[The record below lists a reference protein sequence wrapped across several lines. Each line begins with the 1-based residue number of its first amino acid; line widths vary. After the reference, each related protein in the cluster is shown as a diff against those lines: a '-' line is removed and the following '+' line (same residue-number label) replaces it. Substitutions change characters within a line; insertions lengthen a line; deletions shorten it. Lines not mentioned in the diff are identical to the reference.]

1 MPTLGIP
8 PESAE
13 QIASLLHSNGLIS
26 ESDLKSAMI
35 SSDEG
40 DKCLIETL
48 IDFRFTDEKS
58 IANAI
63 SGSYDIEF
71 LPNLDTENIDFS
83 TSDILPQKYIS
94 ENRIVPISI
103 HGHTLD
109 VAISEPSA
117 LNQMQS
123 IALLTDKKV
132 NPYLV
137 TISQITEILDT
148 FKTIDPSSASAP
160 RTPKISSKPT
170 ASAKA
175 NGRDR
180 AADAKIKSET
190 KIDPAIAKKE
200 RLDKLTAEKAAA
212 EVSKEDADGEK
223 YSAVVVQFIDKN
235 LKKAIKEGVSDV
247 HFETFKHSSRMRFRL
262 DGVLREEPETG
273 KVLHENYTKIITRI
287 KIMSKLDI
295 AERRKAQDGA
305 ITLKVGE
312 KEVDFRVSVMPT
324 SFGERVVMRILDT
337 DGIDLS
343 IEKLG
348 FHEDD
353 EKAFI
358 DAITSPQGMVLVTGP
373 TGSGK
378 STTLYAALNKIN
390 KEDINILT
398 AEDPVEFT
406 LNGVGQVHVKPD
418 YGMTFASA
426 LRSFLR
432 QDPEVVMVGEIRDQ
446 ETVEI
451 AIKAALTGHLVLSTL
466 HTNDAVSTITRILN
480 MGVQPYLIT
489 SSLTLII
496 AQRLARKNCTD
507 CLIEDENVNESQ
519 LRSVGFSAEEASRV
533 TLFCGKGCDTCN
545 GTGYK
550 GRKGV
555 YEVLR
560 ITDNLIEGI
569 LQEKTTPELK
579 KVALEKD
586 NFLNM
591 QEIGR
596 TFLKE
601 GSICIDEYKRILIL
615 D

>member
-1 MPTLGIP
+1 MLSLGIP

-13 QIASLLHSNGLIS
+13 QIASLLHSNEMIS
-26 ESDLKSAMI
+26 EEDLKSAMV
-35 SSDEG
+35 SSEEG
-40 DKCLIETL
+40 EKCLIETL
-48 IDFRFTDEKS
+48 IEYRFTDEKS

-71 LPNLDTENIDFS
+71 LPSLDTENIDFT
-83 TSDILPQKYIS
+83 TSDILSKKYII
-94 ENRIVPISI
+94 ENRIIPISI

-123 IALLTDKKV
+123 IALLTDKKI

-137 TISQITEILDT
+137 TISQISNFLAT
-148 FKTIDPSSASAP
+148 FDSIDPSSAKAP
-160 RTPKISSKPT
+160 RTPKLNSKTNSSSK
-170 ASAKA
+170 AIEREKA
-175 NGRDR
+175 V
-180 AADAKIKSET
+180 DAKLKSET
-190 KIDPAIAKKE
+190 RIDPAIAKKA
-200 RLDKLTAEKAAA
+200 RLDKLTQDKAATEA
-212 EVSKEDADGEK
+212 SKEDDDAEQ
-223 YSAVVVQFIDKN
+223 YSAVVVQFIDKH
-235 LKKAIKEGVSDV
+235 LKKAIKEGVSDI
-247 HFETFKHSSRMRFRL
+247 HFEVFKHTARMRLRL
-262 DGVLREEPETG
+262 DGVLREEPGTE
-273 KVLHENYTKIITRI
+273 KILYENYSKIITRI
-287 KIMSKLDI
+287 KIMARLDI

-312 KEVDFRVSVMPT
+312 KEVDFRVSCMPT

-358 DAITSPQGMVLVTGP
+358 DAIKSPQGMVLVTGP

-378 STTLYAALNKIN
+378 STTLYAALNEIN

-406 LNGVGQVHVKPD
+406 LDGVGQVHVKPD

-489 SSLTLII
+489 SALTLIV
-496 AQRLARKNCTD
+496 AQRLARKNCTE
-507 CLIEDENVNESQ
+507 CLVEDEGINEIEMGK
-519 LRSVGFSAEEASRV
+519 VGFTAEESSRL
-533 TLFCGKGCDTCN
+533 TLLKGEGCDKCN
-545 GTGYK
+545 DTGYK

-579 KVALEKD
+579 KIALEKD
-586 NFLNM
+586 NFMNM
-591 QEIGR
+591 QELGR
-596 TFLKE
+596 TFLKD
-601 GSICIDEYKRILIL
+601 GSISIEEYKRILIL

>member
-1 MPTLGIP
+1 MATLGIP
-8 PESAE
+8 SESAE
-13 QIASLLHSNGLIS
+13 QIASLLHSNSLIS
-26 ESDLKSAMI
+26 ENDLKSAMV

-40 DKCLIETL
+40 EKCLIETL
-48 IDFRFTDEKS
+48 IDFRFTDEKT

-63 SGSYDIEF
+63 SSSYDIEF
-71 LPNLDTENIDFS
+71 LPSLDTENIDFS
-83 TSDILPQKYIS
+83 TSDILPKKYIT

-137 TISQITEILDT
+137 TISQITKILDS
-148 FKTIDPSSASAP
+148 FNTIDPSSASAP
-160 RTPKISSKPT
+160 RTPKPLKTNSSNQAAEKEKAIAAAKKSEPQMPT
-170 ASAKA
+170 PVAKKAKEPAKA
-175 NGRDR
+175 Q
-180 AADAKIKSET
+180 AAMSDE
-190 KIDPAIAKKE
+190 E
-200 RLDKLTAEKAAA
+200 
-212 EVSKEDADGEK
+212 ADEK
-223 YSAVVVQFIDKN
+223 YSAVVVQFIDTN

-247 HFETFKHSSRMRFRL
+247 HFEVFKHSARMRFRL
-262 DGVLREEPETG
+262 DGVLMEEPGTS
-273 KVLHENYTKIITRI
+273 KVLYENYSKIITRI

-305 ITLKVGE
+305 ITLKVDE
-312 KEVDFRVSVMPT
+312 KEVDFRVSCMPT

-358 DAITSPQGMVLVTGP
+358 DAISSPQGMVLVTGP

-489 SSLTLII
+489 SALTLIV
-496 AQRLARKNCTD
+496 AQRLARKNCSE
-507 CLIEDENVNESQ
+507 CLIEDESVNESQ
-519 LRSVGFSAEEASRV
+519 LRSVGFSAEESTRV
-533 TLFCGKGCDTCN
+533 TLFKGGGCDTCN

-550 GRKGV
+550 GRKGI

-560 ITDNLIEGI
+560 ITENLIEGI

-579 KVALEKD
+579 KIALEKD
-586 NFLNM
+586 KFLNM

-596 TFLKE
+596 TFLKD
-601 GSICIDEYKRILIL
+601 GSISIDEYKRILIL

>member
-8 PESAE
+8 HESAE

-200 RLDKLTAEKAAA
+200 RLDKLTADKAAA

-262 DGVLREEPETG
+262 DGVLREEPETS

>member
-160 RTPKISSKPT
+160 RTPKITSKPT
-170 ASAKA
+170 TSAKA
-175 NGRDR
+175 NGKDR

-200 RLDKLTAEKAAA
+200 RLDKLTADKAAA

>member
-1 MPTLGIP
+1 MLSLGIP

-13 QIASLLHSNGLIS
+13 QIASLLHSNEMIS
-26 ESDLKSAMI
+26 EEDLKSAMV
-35 SSDEG
+35 SSEEG
-40 DKCLIETL
+40 EKCLIETL
-48 IDFRFTDEKS
+48 IEYRFTDEKS

-71 LPNLDTENIDFS
+71 LPNLDTENIDFTS
-83 TSDILPQKYIS
+83 SDILSKKYII
-94 ENRIVPISI
+94 ENRIIPISI

-123 IALLTDKKV
+123 IALLTDKKI

-137 TISQITEILDT
+137 TISQISNFLAT
-148 FKTIDPSSASAP
+148 FDSIDPSSAKAP
-160 RTPKISSKPT
+160 RTPKLNSKTNSSSK
-170 ASAKA
+170 AIEREKA
-175 NGRDR
+175 V
-180 AADAKIKSET
+180 DAKLKSET
-190 KIDPAIAKKE
+190 RIDPAIAKKA
-200 RLDKLTAEKAAA
+200 RLDKLTQEKAATEA
-212 EVSKEDADGEK
+212 SKEDDDAEQ
-223 YSAVVVQFIDKN
+223 YSAVVVQFIDKH
-235 LKKAIKEGVSDV
+235 LKKAIKEGVSDI
-247 HFETFKHSSRMRFRL
+247 HFEVFKHTARMRLRL
-262 DGVLREEPETG
+262 DGVLREEPGTE
-273 KVLHENYTKIITRI
+273 KILYENYSKIITRI
-287 KIMSKLDI
+287 KIMARLDI

-312 KEVDFRVSVMPT
+312 KEVDFRVSCMPT

-358 DAITSPQGMVLVTGP
+358 DAIKSPQGMVLVTGP

-378 STTLYAALNKIN
+378 STTLYAALNEIN

-406 LNGVGQVHVKPD
+406 LDGVGQVHVKPD

-489 SSLTLII
+489 SALTLIV

-507 CLIEDENVNESQ
+507 CLIEDEGINEIEMGK
-519 LRSVGFSAEEASRV
+519 VGFTAEESSRL
-533 TLFCGKGCDTCN
+533 TLLKGEGCDKCN
-545 GTGYK
+545 DTGYK

-579 KVALEKD
+579 KIALEKD
-586 NFLNM
+586 NFMNM
-591 QEIGR
+591 QELGR
-596 TFLKE
+596 TFLKD
-601 GSICIDEYKRILIL
+601 GSISIEEYKRILIL

>member
-1 MPTLGIP
+1 MATLGIP
-8 PESAE
+8 SESAE
-13 QIASLLHSNGLIS
+13 QIASLLHSNSLIS
-26 ESDLKSAMI
+26 ESDLKSAMV

-40 DKCLIETL
+40 EKCLIETL
-48 IDFRFTDEKS
+48 IDFRFTDEKT
-58 IANAI
+58 IASAI
-63 SGSYDIEF
+63 SSSYDIEF
-71 LPNLDTENIDFS
+71 LPSLDTENIDFS
-83 TSDILPQKYIS
+83 TSDILPKKYIT

-137 TISQITEILDT
+137 TISQITKILDS
-148 FKTIDPSSASAP
+148 FNTIDPSSASAP
-160 RTPKISSKPT
+160 RTPKPLTRNSSNQAAEKEKAIAAAKKSEPQMPT
-170 ASAKA
+170 PVAKKAKEPAKA
-175 NGRDR
+175 
-180 AADAKIKSET
+180 
-190 KIDPAIAKKE
+190 
-200 RLDKLTAEKAAA
+200 KAAMSDE
-212 EVSKEDADGEK
+212 EVDEK
-223 YSAVVVQFIDKN
+223 YSAVVVQFIDTN

-247 HFETFKHSSRMRFRL
+247 HFEVFKHSARMRFRL
-262 DGVLREEPETG
+262 DGVLMEEPGTS
-273 KVLHENYTKIITRI
+273 KVLYENYSKIITRI

-305 ITLKVGE
+305 ITLKVDE
-312 KEVDFRVSVMPT
+312 KEVDFRVSCMPT

-358 DAITSPQGMVLVTGP
+358 DAISSPQGMVLVTGP

-489 SSLTLII
+489 SALTLIV
-496 AQRLARKNCTD
+496 AQRLARKNCSE
-507 CLIEDENVNESQ
+507 CLIEDESVNESQ
-519 LRSVGFSAEEASRV
+519 LRSVGFSAEESTRV
-533 TLFCGKGCDTCN
+533 TLFKGGGCDTCN
-545 GTGYK
+545 DTGYK
-550 GRKGV
+550 GRKGI

-560 ITDNLIEGI
+560 ITENLIEGI

-579 KVALEKD
+579 KIALEKD
-586 NFLNM
+586 KFLNM

-596 TFLKE
+596 TFLKD
-601 GSICIDEYKRILIL
+601 GSISIDEYKRILIL

>member
-1 MPTLGIP
+1 MATLGIP
-8 PESAE
+8 SESAE
-13 QIASLLHSNGLIS
+13 QIASLLHSNSLIS
-26 ESDLKSAMI
+26 ESDLKSAMV

-40 DKCLIETL
+40 EKCLIETL
-48 IDFRFTDEKS
+48 IDFRFTDEKT
-58 IANAI
+58 IADAI
-63 SGSYDIEF
+63 SSSYDIEY
-71 LPNLDTENIDFS
+71 LPNLDAENIDFS
-83 TSDILPQKYIS
+83 TSDILPKKYIT

-137 TISQITEILDT
+137 TISQISKILDS
-148 FKTIDPSSASAP
+148 FNAIDPSSASAP
-160 RTPKISSKPT
+160 RTPKPLKTNSSNKLAEKEKAIAAAKKSEPQIPT
-170 ASAKA
+170 PLNNKAKETPKAKA
-175 NGRDR
+175 AMSDEE
-180 AADAKIKSET
+180 AD
-190 KIDPAIAKKE
+190 
-200 RLDKLTAEKAAA
+200 
-212 EVSKEDADGEK
+212 EK
-223 YSAVVVQFIDKN
+223 YSAVVVQFIDTN

-247 HFETFKHSSRMRFRL
+247 HFEVFKHSARMRFRL
-262 DGVLREEPETG
+262 DGVLKEEPGTS
-273 KVLHENYTKIITRI
+273 KVLFDNYSKIITRI

-305 ITLKVGE
+305 ITLKVDE
-312 KEVDFRVSVMPT
+312 KEVDFRVSCMPT

-358 DAITSPQGMVLVTGP
+358 DAISSPQGMVLVTGP

-489 SSLTLII
+489 SALTLIV
-496 AQRLARKNCTD
+496 AQRLARKNCSD
-507 CLIEDENVNESQ
+507 CLVEDENINESQ
-519 LRSVGFSAEEASRV
+519 LRAVGFSAEESTRV
-533 TLFCGKGCDTCN
+533 TLFKGEGCDTCN
-545 GTGYK
+545 DTGYK
-550 GRKGV
+550 GRKGI

-579 KVALEKD
+579 KIALEKD
-586 NFLNM
+586 KFLNM

-596 TFLKE
+596 TFLKD